1 MEMLF
6 ISSVIS
12 VVGALIAILT
22 GKSEMTSKYLGCI
35 AGIGAAV
42 VAIIAGC
49 QGIFGGLPLTATFT
63 TPFAFANF
71 TILLNPLA
79 GLLLVVI
86 NVLALLAWIYGFSYF
101 DEYKGK
107 GMGSIGFFMNLF
119 IVSMNMVLTVDNAFW
134 FLVFFEL
141 MSLSSYFLVIIEQKK
156 QSIRGGFLYLIMAH
170 IGFLMI
176 MISFLIM
183 GGITESLDFSA
194 FRQHDF
200 GPVIASLAFMLA
212 FFGFGCKA
220 GMFPFHSWLPQAH
233 PAAPSNVSALMSGG
247 MIKIGVFGFVKVGLD
262 LLQGS
267 EVQLWW
273 GIVIL
278 VIGAFS
284 SVLGVA
290 YALAEHDI
298 KKLLAYHSVEN
309 IGIILLGVGIGFMG
323 VATKNNVLAA
333 LGLMAGF
340 YHLVNHAMFKGL
352 LFLGAGSVLYATET
366 RNMQILGGLGRV
378 MPITGMCFLLGS
390 LAISAIPPLNGF
402 VSEWFTYQSLI
413 ITAMEGDALIK
424 AFATFGAVALAITG
438 ALAVTCFVKCYG
450 VTFLGRPRS
459 ECAANA
465 KEVPAPMTIAMVV
478 LAIVCIILGIGS
490 PLVAPVIQQIA
501 TATLDQSAIQVA
513 TGISAAVPS
522 LNGASD
528 TFRAY
533 VSTPLVAVL
542 LISFTLFVVGAKM
555 FFSKSKVSCDR
566 DPWACGYKV
575 ENGMAIT
582 AGTVGAEVQH
592 FLKPIYSARKAIVAT
607 SGNFANFFNA
617 TVHGAEKAETVGDKY
632 IVDAVAAFI
641 SWIGRQAQKIEHG
654 NFRIYIIYIVAVLV
668 LFLALAVGLK

>member
-6 ISSVIS
+6 ISAGIS
-12 VVGALIAILT
+12 VVGAIVAILI
-22 GKSEMTSKYLGCI
+22 SKAESASKTLACIFGIVSACFAIGAGI
-35 AGIGAAV
+35 AGIFAPT
-42 VAIIAGC
+42 AIAS
-49 QGIFGGLPLTATFT
+49 FT

-71 TILLNPLA
+71 TVMLNPLS

-86 NVLALLAWIYGFSYF
+86 NLLALVAWIYGFSYF
-101 DEYKGK
+101 DEYHGH

-141 MSLSSYFLVIIEQKK
+141 MSLTSYFLVIVEQNK

-183 GGITESLDFSA
+183 GGITGSLDFAA
-194 FRQHDF
+194 FRAASFDP
-200 GPVIASLAFMLA
+200 GIASLVFMLA

-247 MIKIGVFGFVKVGLD
+247 MIKIGVFGMVKVGID

-273 GIVIL
+273 GL
-278 VIGAFS
+278 VVLTIGALS

-323 VATKNNVLAA
+323 VAVNQPVLAA
-333 LGLMAGF
+333 LGFMAGF
-340 YHLVNHAMFKGL
+340 YHLLNHAMFKGL
-352 LFLGAGSVLYATET
+352 LFLGAGSVLFSTGT
-366 RNMQILGGLGRV
+366 RNMQILGGLQKV
-378 MPITGMCFLLGS
+378 MPITGVCFLLGS

-402 VSEWFTYQSLI
+402 VSEWFTYQTMI
-413 ITAMEGDALIK
+413 TTAMAGDLVIK
-424 AFATFGAVALAITG
+424 IFAAFATVALAITG

-459 ECAANA
+459 EQAVNS
-465 KEVPAPMTIAMVV
+465 KEVPVPMTIAMIV
-478 LAIVCIILGIGS
+478 LAVVCVCLGLGAPFVAPIMEGIAASTLGQMNIITSYGTWVVNPVIGS
-490 PLVAPVIQQIA
+490 V
-501 TATLDQSAIQVA
+501 
-513 TGISAAVPS
+513 
-522 LNGASD
+522 
-528 TFRAY
+528 
-533 VSTPLVAVL
+533 VSTPLVAIL
-542 LISFTLFVVGAKM
+542 LISFVLLVLAFKM
-555 FFSKSKVSCDR
+555 AFSKSKVSCDR
-566 DPWACGYKV
+566 EPWSCGYNT
-575 ENGMAIT
+575 ETGMAIT
-582 AGTVGAEVQH
+582 AGTVGAEVQT
-592 FLKPIYSARKAIVAT
+592 FLKPIYAARTAIT
-607 SGNFANFFNA
+607 STSTKFTNFFNA
-617 TVHGAEKAETVGDKY
+617 TVHGAQKAETVGDKY

-641 SWIGRQAQKIEHG
+641 SWVGKQAQKIEHG
-654 NFRIYIIYIVAVLV
+654 NFRIYVIYIVVALV
-668 LFLALAVGLK
+668 VFLAMAVGLN